1 MLTGIKSSTYQ
12 RDVTAVK
19 FRHVFRRDTKDIQND
34 LLCAACAAV
43 ADAVIAARRLG
54 ATKENLQDIVVEL
67 CVDLE
72 IEIEE
77 VCQGAIASNI
87 VSYRISSRR

>member
-1 MLTGIKSSTYQ
+1 MST
-12 RDVTAVK
+12 K
-19 FRHVFRRDTKDIQND
+19 FRRVFRRDAKDVEND
-34 LLCAACAAV
+34 LLCAACAAA

-54 ATKENLQDIVVEL
+54 VSKENLQDVVVEL

-72 IEIEE
+72 IETEE

-87 VSYRISSRR
+87 VSYYVFELLRQLI